1 MTQPTRRPA
10 TLLFILI
17 VVLIDVMGIGLV
29 VPVLPGLVKELS
41 GSEAA
46 GARMI
51 GILTAAY
58 AVMQFLMAPILGR
71 LSDRFGRRPVLLVA
85 TAGMALDYLVLY
97 FAPSVWWLLLGRMVA
112 GATGASLT
120 VINAYIADVSP
131 PEERAANFGKVGAMF
146 GVGFI
151 LGPALGGLLGDY
163 GLRVPFLFA
172 AGISALSWLYGL
184 LILPE
189 SLPPGK
195 RTPGWNWA
203 EVNPLK
209 PLAALTA
216 YPSVRNLTGVF
227 ILVGLAMQ
235 VIFTTWVLYTEAV
248 LGWTA
253 GQNGVA
259 LAVSGLLSA
268 LVSAFLVGRA
278 VSAWGEKKTLLVGLG
293 FGVAEFLILS
303 VANTTPLLYFS
314 LVVGAITGL
323 AQPAIQGYVSSQV
336 ADSEQGRV
344 QGAITSLQSVVGI
357 VGPLLATSVFAAF
370 TAEHAPLNLHFPGAA
385 FLMAAALMVAG
396 IGLTLRAFR
405 RNERLAGKG

>member
-1 MTQPTRRPA
+1 MI
-10 TLLFILI
+10 FILI
-17 VVLIDVMGIGLV
+17 VVLIDIMGIGLV
-29 VPVLPGLVKELS
+29 VPVLPGLVKDLA
-41 GSEAA
+41 GSPEA

-51 GILTAAY
+51 GVLTAAY

-85 TAGMALDYLVLY
+85 TAGMAIDYLVLY
-97 FAPSVWWLLLGRMVA
+97 FSPTVWWLLLGRVIA

-172 AGISALSWLYGL
+172 AGISAVSWLYGL

-189 SLPPGK
+189 SLPPEK
-195 RTPGWNWA
+195 RSRDWNWA
-203 EVNPLK
+203 DLNPVK

-216 YPSVRNLTGVF
+216 YPAVRNLTGVF

-278 VSAWGEKKTLLVGLG
+278 VRAWGERGTLLVGLS
-293 FGVAEFLILS
+293 FGVVEFLILS
-303 VANTTPLLYFS
+303 IANTPPLLYLS
-314 LVVGAITGL
+314 LVIGAITGL
-323 AQPAIQGYVSSQV
+323 AQPAIQGYVSKQV

-357 VGPLLATSVFAAF
+357 VGPLLATSVFATF
-370 TAEHAPLNLHFPGAA
+370 TGPAAPFHFPGAA
-385 FLMAAALMVAG
+385 FAMGAALMLLG
-396 IGLTLRAFR
+396 IGLVLRAFR
-405 RNERLAGKG
+405 KNAALTVDA

>member
-1 MTQPTRRPA
+1 MSAPKTQRPA
-10 TLLFILI
+10 AMIFILI
-17 VVLIDVMGIGLV
+17 VVLIDIMGIGLI
-29 VPVLPGLVKELS
+29 VPVLPSLVKELA
-41 GSEAA
+41 GSAEN

-51 GILTAAY
+51 GVLTAAY

-97 FAPSVWWLLLGRMVA
+97 FAPSIWWLFLGRVIA

-120 VINAYIADVSP
+120 VINAYIADISP

-189 SLPPGK
+189 SLPPEK
-195 RTPGWNWA
+195 RKPDWNWA
-203 EVNPLK
+203 DMNPFK
-209 PLAALTA
+209 PLAALTQ
-216 YPSVRNLTGVF
+216 YPAVRNLTGVF

-235 VIFTTWVLYTEAV
+235 TIFTTWVLYTEAV
-248 LGWTA
+248 LGWSA

-268 LVSAFLVGRA
+268 LVSAFLVGKA
-278 VSAWGEKKTLLVGLG
+278 VSAWGERKTLLVGLG
-293 FGVAEFLILS
+293 FGLAEFLILS
-303 VANTTPLLYFS
+303 VANSTPLLYFS
-314 LVVGAITGL
+314 LVIGAISGL
-323 AQPAIQGYVSSQV
+323 AQPAIQGYVSAQV
-336 ADSEQGRV
+336 SDSEQGQV

-357 VGPLLATSVFAAF
+357 VGPILATSVFATF
-370 TAEHAPLNLHFPGAA
+370 TSDHAPFHFPGAA
-385 FLMAAALMVAG
+385 FAMGAVLMAIG
-396 IGLTLRAFR
+396 IVLVLRAFQK
-405 RNERLAGKG
+405 NAALAQE